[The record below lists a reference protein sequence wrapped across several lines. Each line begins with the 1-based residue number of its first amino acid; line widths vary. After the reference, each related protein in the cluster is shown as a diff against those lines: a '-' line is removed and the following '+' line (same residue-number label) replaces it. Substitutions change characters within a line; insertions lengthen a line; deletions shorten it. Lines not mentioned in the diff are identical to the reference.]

1 MEKHKISHSTAIA
14 AAPTRFLNSP
24 PMVGKQTGWT
34 NRQEGKP
41 SLPVFAL
48 CKSFKTNQITIRCHL
63 YNINKP
69 DTEENRRKNLVLFT
83 SVGLAPSIQ
92 IFNSTYSKVFYF
104 KMTLGE
110 GVDSWSIEINREEL
124 TYNTDPLLQ
133 WYWTLGES
141 LDINDTLSE
150 VANIQIAKTP
160 CASDVALLGLIYKTK
175 NIGLILGLTDNGFT
189 GEDTVWFNLSATICA
204 ILENDCYGLA
214 LVDLTVTNTRLVLLT
229 SLGLFISDD
238 LRIVTG
244 KLLQFNKPTL
254 CGFEMDDYLKAE
266 IWYSRQCLANKELYE
281 TDYVGLSF
289 NKDKSLSQESTCF
302 YSNDTFQKWH
312 SCLPHKMKGERHL
325 SRRVVSF
332 LVDYEQNTGIAL
344 LSQQN
349 RALISVHK
357 LTDGSMNK
365 KRKFPAFW
373 FPDPR
378 FIPNGLY
385 FHTNSHF
392 LYAYGNQVWIS
403 YDGGINFAP
412 LFTLNAEMV
421 IDVDSCVYTQ
431 AIIFVTDAANLL
443 YTKAG
448 LLRYAKVFAPAKG
461 IFNMYFDHLGILNH
475 ISLNH
480 TIDSF
485 VKETSVD
492 VDTLLK
498 DIDLGFEFPL
508 AVQYITEEQMLL
520 LNHEPLIA
528 TKRERFSNLQR
539 GKRLDYGPGG
549 SCIIR
554 EVFRT
559 PAPPGFISSVLV
571 DVLDRFPVESK
582 LDSPCTANTL
592 RVLPPTGTSISY
604 RLQLTSPGVN
614 IFKPTDLEKTVV
626 IPGSSSFF
634 IVQVV
639 NDQNALGDATMP
651 NRLLLNTDIP
661 PGRWF
666 LYDFGTVNKR
676 KWKIVVDIC
685 RYTIQQFDDLPR
697 HAIKYLDIGSKLE
710 LKFRVTPIN
719 VAYNVFHNR
728 LIHIVIGRPSL
739 LDVRTK
745 TYYDDNNSNLI
756 DITVHSRFF
765 EKGKTTIAVIALG
778 SLRCEVVTLVLTLKN
793 SCSYLKS
800 MHYVL
805 SAKTSP
811 SDWLV
816 EDVSAEPNGSA
827 IARLLKQL
835 PVNYRPPSVLGIAVP
850 LTENFYNADPSKP
863 KLRDYFTNSKNS
875 GRYKQCA
882 GKSKRSECG
891 CTENM
896 KLSFSVAF
904 SDCKEKAL
912 RMKFPVSRL
921 PLYFTIEDEGRSVN
935 LTSPY
940 FITIIEVNNRT
951 NWKVSGTNQTS
962 SMLKMKTYLEHRL
975 KTELYNPD
983 GLSITITMA
992 LLQLYLVLAA
1002 VLQLSSGL
1010 SYNLNVVANSSFS
1023 CYTGD
1028 ERNMSSKAIKL
1039 FLSDKSLIV
1048 RCYLYNINKPD
1059 TEENRRKNLVLFTSA
1074 GLAPSIQ
1081 IFNSTYSKVFYFK
1094 MTLGEGVDSWSIEI
1108 NREELTYNTD
1118 INPIEEW
1125 FVKFNMHH
1133 GLNMFTTTGTLLD
1146 VIRDPLLQWY
1156 WTLGES
1162 LNINDTLSEVAN
1174 IQIAKTPCASDVAL
1188 LGLIYK
1194 TKNIGLIL
1202 GLTDNGFTGEDTVWF
1217 NLSATICA
1225 ILEND
1230 CYGLALVDLTVTNT
1244 RLVLLTSL
1252 GLFIS
1257 DDLRIVTGKLLQFNK
1272 PTLCGFEMD
1281 DYLKAEI
1288 WYSRQCLAN
1297 KELYETDYV
1306 GLSFNK
1312 DKSLSQES
1320 TCFYS
1325 NDTFQKWHS
1334 CLPHKMKGERHL
1346 SRRVVSFLVDYE
1358 QNTGI
1363 ALLSQQN
1370 RALISVHKLTDGSM
1384 NKKRKFPAF
1393 WFPDPRFIPKGLY
1406 FHTNSHFLYAY
1417 GNQVWISYDG
1427 GTNFAPLFALNAEMV
1442 IDVDSC
1448 VYTQAIIFVTDAANL
1463 LYTKAGVLRY
1473 AKVFP
1478 PAKGIFNMYFDHL
1491 GILNYISLNDTI
1503 DSFVKETS
1511 VDVDTLLKDID
1522 LGFECPL
1529 AVQYITEE
1537 QMLLLNHEPLIAT
1550 KRERF
1555 SNLQRGKR
1563 LDYEPGGSCIIREV
1577 FRTPAPPGFISS
1589 VLVDVLDRFPVESKL
1604 DSPCTANTLR
1614 VLPPTGSSIS
1624 YRLQLTS
1631 PGVNIFK
1638 PTDLEKSVVI
1648 PGSSSFFIVQ
1658 VVDDQNA
1665 LGDATMPNRVLLNT
1679 DIPPGRWFLYDFGT
1693 VNKRKWKIVV
1703 DICRYIIQQFD
1714 DLPRHAIKYLDIGS
1728 KLELK
1733 FRVTPVNVAYN
1744 VFHNRLIHI
1753 VIGRPSLL
1761 DVRTKTYYDDNNSN
1775 LIDVTVHSRFF
1786 EKGKSTIAVIALG
1799 SLRCE
1804 VTTLVLTLKNSCSYL
1819 KSMHYVLSAKTSPS
1833 DWLVED
1839 VSAEP
1844 NGSAIARLLKQLP
1857 VNYRPPSVLG
1867 IAVPLTENF
1876 YNADPSK
1883 PKLRDYFTNSKN
1895 SGRYK
1900 QCAGKSKRSECGCT
1914 ENMKLSFSVAFSDCK
1929 EKALR
1934 MKFPVSRLPLYFTI
1948 EDEGRYVNLTSPYF
1962 ITIIEVNNRTNW
1974 KVSGTNQTS
1983 SMLKMKKYLE
1993 HRLKTELYNPD
2004 GLSITITGS
2013 ELFHFRVSTIPGV
2026 SFCNLFDEFQI
2037 YIDDSP
2043 LAFPGNSLI
2052 TSMTTI
2058 LMGGII
2064 FVAYILYVFEIE
2076 IWNFLKRKLRRNK
2089 VASKPPPKR
2098 DSVNSGDSAGS

>member
-1 MEKHKISHSTAIA
+1 MALLQLYLVLA
-14 AAPTRFLNSP
+14 AVLQLSSGLSYNINMGSNSSFSCYTEDQSMTSKTIKLFLSDDTLT
-24 PMVGKQTGWT
+24 V
-34 NRQEGKP
+34 
-41 SLPVFAL
+41 
-48 CKSFKTNQITIRCHL
+48 RCHL

-104 KMTLGE
+104 KMTLGD

-124 TYNTDPLLQ
+124 TYNTDINPIEEWFVKFNMHHGLNMFTTTGTLLDVIRDPLLQ
-133 WYWTLGES
+133 WYWTLGE
-141 LDINDTLSE
+141 NVKVHDTLSK
-150 VANIQIAKTP
+150 VANIKIAKTP

-175 NIGLILGLTDNGFT
+175 NIGLILGLTDSGFT

-266 IWYSRQCLANKELYE
+266 IWYNLQCLANKELYE

-312 SCLPHKMKGERHL
+312 SCLPHKMKGERHF

-344 LSQQN
+344 LLQQN

-378 FIPNGLY
+378 FIPKGLY

-403 YDGGINFAP
+403 YDGGTTFAP
-412 LFTLNAEMV
+412 LFTLNAEMI

-431 AIIFVTDAANLL
+431 AIIFVTDAANLW

-448 LLRYAKVFAPAKG
+448 LMRYAKVFPPAKG

-475 ISLNH
+475 ISLND

-498 DIDLGFEFPL
+498 DIDLGFECPL

-528 TKRERFSNLQR
+528 TKRVRFSSLQR
-539 GKRLDYGPGG
+539 GKRLDYEPGG

-592 RVLPPTGTSISY
+592 RVLPPTGTSISH
-604 RLQLTSPGVN
+604 RLQLTSRGPYM
-614 IFKPTDLEKTVV
+614 FKPTDLEKTVV

-639 NDQNALGDATMP
+639 DDQNALGDATMP
-651 NRLLLNTDIP
+651 NRVLLNTDIP

-710 LKFRVTPIN
+710 LKFRVTPVN

-728 LIHIVIGRPSL
+728 LMYIAIGRPSL
-739 LDVRTK
+739 LDVSTK
-745 TYYDDNNSNLI
+745 IYFDDNNSNLI

-765 EKGKTTIAVIALG
+765 EKGKT
-778 SLRCEVVTLVLTLKN
+778 
-793 SCSYLKS
+793 
-800 MHYVL
+800 
-805 SAKTSP
+805 
-811 SDWLV
+811 
-816 EDVSAEPNGSA
+816 
-827 IARLLKQL
+827 
-835 PVNYRPPSVLGIAVP
+835 
-850 LTENFYNADPSKP
+850 
-863 KLRDYFTNSKNS
+863 
-875 GRYKQCA
+875 
-882 GKSKRSECG
+882 
-891 CTENM
+891 
-896 KLSFSVAF
+896 
-904 SDCKEKAL
+904 
-912 RMKFPVSRL
+912 
-921 PLYFTIEDEGRSVN
+921 
-935 LTSPY
+935 
-940 FITIIEVNNRT
+940 
-951 NWKVSGTNQTS
+951 
-962 SMLKMKTYLEHRL
+962 
-975 KTELYNPD
+975 
-983 GLSITITMA
+983 
-992 LLQLYLVLAA
+992 
-1002 VLQLSSGL
+1002 
-1010 SYNLNVVANSSFS
+1010 
-1023 CYTGD
+1023 
-1028 ERNMSSKAIKL
+1028 
-1039 FLSDKSLIV
+1039 
-1048 RCYLYNINKPD
+1048 
-1059 TEENRRKNLVLFTSA
+1059 
-1074 GLAPSIQ
+1074 
-1081 IFNSTYSKVFYFK
+1081 
-1094 MTLGEGVDSWSIEI
+1094 
-1108 NREELTYNTD
+1108 
-1118 INPIEEW
+1118 
-1125 FVKFNMHH
+1125 
-1133 GLNMFTTTGTLLD
+1133 
-1146 VIRDPLLQWY
+1146 
-1156 WTLGES
+1156 
-1162 LNINDTLSEVAN
+1162 
-1174 IQIAKTPCASDVAL
+1174 
-1188 LGLIYK
+1188 
-1194 TKNIGLIL
+1194 
-1202 GLTDNGFTGEDTVWF
+1202 
-1217 NLSATICA
+1217 
-1225 ILEND
+1225 
-1230 CYGLALVDLTVTNT
+1230 
-1244 RLVLLTSL
+1244 
-1252 GLFIS
+1252 
-1257 DDLRIVTGKLLQFNK
+1257 
-1272 PTLCGFEMD
+1272 
-1281 DYLKAEI
+1281 
-1288 WYSRQCLAN
+1288 
-1297 KELYETDYV
+1297 
-1306 GLSFNK
+1306 
-1312 DKSLSQES
+1312 
-1320 TCFYS
+1320 
-1325 NDTFQKWHS
+1325 
-1334 CLPHKMKGERHL
+1334 
-1346 SRRVVSFLVDYE
+1346 
-1358 QNTGI
+1358 
-1363 ALLSQQN
+1363 
-1370 RALISVHKLTDGSM
+1370 
-1384 NKKRKFPAF
+1384 
-1393 WFPDPRFIPKGLY
+1393 
-1406 FHTNSHFLYAY
+1406 
-1417 GNQVWISYDG
+1417 
-1427 GTNFAPLFALNAEMV
+1427 
-1442 IDVDSC
+1442 
-1448 VYTQAIIFVTDAANL
+1448 
-1463 LYTKAGVLRY
+1463 
-1473 AKVFP
+1473 
-1478 PAKGIFNMYFDHL
+1478 
-1491 GILNYISLNDTI
+1491 
-1503 DSFVKETS
+1503 
-1511 VDVDTLLKDID
+1511 
-1522 LGFECPL
+1522 
-1529 AVQYITEE
+1529 
-1537 QMLLLNHEPLIAT
+1537 
-1550 KRERF
+1550 
-1555 SNLQRGKR
+1555 
-1563 LDYEPGGSCIIREV
+1563 
-1577 FRTPAPPGFISS
+1577 
-1589 VLVDVLDRFPVESKL
+1589 
-1604 DSPCTANTLR
+1604 
-1614 VLPPTGSSIS
+1614 
-1624 YRLQLTS
+1624 
-1631 PGVNIFK
+1631 
-1638 PTDLEKSVVI
+1638 
-1648 PGSSSFFIVQ
+1648 
-1658 VVDDQNA
+1658 
-1665 LGDATMPNRVLLNT
+1665 
-1679 DIPPGRWFLYDFGT
+1679 
-1693 VNKRKWKIVV
+1693 
-1703 DICRYIIQQFD
+1703 
-1714 DLPRHAIKYLDIGS
+1714 
-1728 KLELK
+1728 
-1733 FRVTPVNVAYN
+1733 
-1744 VFHNRLIHI
+1744 
-1753 VIGRPSLL
+1753 
-1761 DVRTKTYYDDNNSN
+1761 
-1775 LIDVTVHSRFF
+1775 
-1786 EKGKSTIAVIALG
+1786 TIAVIALG

-1867 IAVPLTENF
+1867 VAVPLTENF

-1900 QCAGKSKRSECGCT
+1900 QCAGKSNRSACGCT

-1948 EDEGRYVNLTSPYF
+1948 KDEGRSVNLTSPYF

-2064 FVAYILYVFEIE
+2064 FVAFILYVFEIE
-2076 IWNFLKRKLRRNK
+2076 IRNFLKRKLRRNK

-2098 DSVNSGDSAGS
+2098 ASVNSGDSAGS